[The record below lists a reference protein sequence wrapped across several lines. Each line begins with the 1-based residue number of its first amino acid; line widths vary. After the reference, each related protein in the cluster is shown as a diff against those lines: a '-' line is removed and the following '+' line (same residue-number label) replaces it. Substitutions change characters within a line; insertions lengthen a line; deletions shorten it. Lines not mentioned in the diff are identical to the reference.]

1 MTRPIAVALAAGLL
15 LLCGIAHG
23 LRADRWQQSPALGEA
38 LSRVESVPPNVG
50 DWQGTPMQSDPSSFE
65 QAGAQAWWVR
75 QYRHPR
81 HQLPL
86 TVVLMCGRAGRM
98 AVHTPEVC
106 YQGAGYDLYE
116 TPLAKPFRGPAGEDL
131 GNLFTARFTKAAGRG
146 SDLRLYWAWNSSG
159 LWQAAAN
166 PRWEFRGQPFL
177 YKLYVSHEMTARSAS
192 AEEDPVVEFMGVFG
206 PELRKTLFAE
216 D

>member
-1 MTRPIAVALAAGLL
+1 MTRTAAIALAAGLL

-23 LRADRWQQSPALGEA
+23 LRADRWQPSAALADA
-38 LSRVESVPPNVG
+38 LPRIERVPLDLG
-50 DWQGTPMQSDPSSFE
+50 DWKATPVQADKAAFD

-81 HQLPL
+81 RDVPL

-106 YQGAGYDLYE
+106 YQGAGYELYE
-116 TPLAKPFRGPAGEDL
+116 TPLATPVRGADGEEL
-131 GNLFTARFTKAAGRG
+131 GTFFTARFTKAAGRG
-146 SDLRLYWAWNSSG
+146 SDLRLYWAWNHSG
-159 LWQAAAN
+159 PWQAAAN

-177 YKLYVSHEMTARSAS
+177 YKLYVSHEMTAPSAGS
-192 AEEDPVVEFMGVFG
+192 QDEPAVELMSVLG
-206 PELRKTLFAE
+206 PELRKALFVAE
-216 D
+216 